1 MYNSFHIIY
10 IFSKSS
16 ESILYNEINNPTTK
30 KFSVICMTKCIL
42 YVSDLEGKLWFHSPS
57 CLLCQLVV
65 VGRSL
70 FSTQN
75 ITDTLY
81 NKDNLH
87 VLSHDA
93 ESQELY
99 GLSK

>member
-1 MYNSFHIIY
+1 
-10 IFSKSS
+10 
-16 ESILYNEINNPTTK
+16 
-30 KFSVICMTKCIL
+30 MTKCIL

-75 ITDTLY
+75 ITDILY
-81 NKDNLH
+81 TIKTNLH
-87 VLSHDA
+87 VLSHDT